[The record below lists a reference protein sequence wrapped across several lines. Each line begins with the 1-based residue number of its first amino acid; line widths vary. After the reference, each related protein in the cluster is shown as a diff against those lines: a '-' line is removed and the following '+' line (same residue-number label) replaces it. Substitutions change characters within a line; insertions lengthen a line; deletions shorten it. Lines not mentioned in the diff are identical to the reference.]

1 MPKRFAVPIFFQYFC
16 TYHHITNLDT
26 QKVLK
31 ITIKRLKLKP
41 MPTIKNR
48 IQVSDASQGH
58 HIHESQSAKVY
69 PSRTIVHAKLEMTEP
84 GDHNEQEADAVA
96 NTIAA
101 GGKISRKISG
111 GGGAS
116 GITVSNQMESQLNH
130 LQGGG
135 QAMPIGLR
143 NMMESGFRQNFS
155 HVRLHTDS
163 EAATLSSSIH
173 AKAFTHGNDIYFN
186 RGQFNPKTVEGQRLV
201 AHELTH
207 VVQGRGK
214 VGRWFTFNQ
223 SQENSIA
230 STDTMY
236 SVSDK
241 RRQITDEKIQKLL
254 LNDQWRAVNMLKKC
268 IKITTSDNALG
279 EYKSIYNKYFPINQL
294 SIVHENYNKILNVI
308 RTKKVNISQSE
319 SPKWWAYVM
328 AYDMRE
334 KMDENGNPKETDGY
348 SIVIDKDFYNVEKT
362 DGPMRSRI
370 LIHELAH
377 EELLA
382 NSKAELTQYDTE
394 YYSGSYDQPA
404 CVVKSNDNECVSDGN
419 VVNIIENPE
428 KAMSCVSE
436 NVEGCS
442 ITEIKTNIEDVKKLM
457 CCGEFEYAMNNAENY
472 ARFAYDICKFDFDI
486 F

>member
-1 MPKRFAVPIFFQYFC
+1 
-16 TYHHITNLDT
+16 
-26 QKVLK
+26 
-31 ITIKRLKLKP
+31 

-58 HIHESQSAKVY
+58 HIHKSQSAKAY

-84 GDHNEQEADAVA
+84 GDHDEQEADAVA

-111 GGGAS
+111 GSGSS

-135 QAMPIGLR
+135 QAMPAGLR
-143 NMMESGFRQNFS
+143 GMMERGFDRDFS
-155 HVRLHTDS
+155 QVRLHTDS
-163 EAATLSSSIH
+163 EAAGLSSSIN

-223 SQENSIA
+223 PQENSIA
-230 STDTMY
+230 SDDTKY

-241 RRQITDEKIQKLL
+241 RRQITDEKIQKILL
-254 LNDQWRAVNMLKKC
+254 SDQWRAVKMLEKC
-268 IKITTSDNALG
+268 IQITTSENTLG
-279 EYKSIYNKYFPINQL
+279 EHKSLYNKYFPIAQL
-294 SIVHENYNKILNVI
+294 STVHENYEKILNVI

-334 KMDENGNPKETDGY
+334 KTDENGNPRKTDGY
-348 SIVIDKDFYNVEKT
+348 SIVIDKDFYNVKMT
-362 DGPMRSRI
+362 TGSMRSRI

-382 NSKAELTQYDTE
+382 NSKEELPQFDTE
-394 YYSGSYDQPA
+394 YYSYEYEKPS
-404 CVVKSNDNECVSDGN
+404 CVVTSHDVECTRNDV
-419 VVNIIENPE
+419 
-428 KAMSCVSE
+428 
-436 NVEGCS
+436 
-442 ITEIKTNIEDVKKLM
+442 EDVKKLM
-457 CCGEFEYAMNNAENY
+457 CCGKFEYAMNNAENY
-472 ARFAYDICKFDFDI
+472 ARFASDVWESQL
-486 F
+486 